1 MINKLNKIVNLPF
14 ITKTFPFYGIL
25 KVPVIQISTKM
36 RFFFSFPFQNT
47 LIFHMTSKARK
58 DISIYSS
65 GPEFN
70 RVYRVFIESL
80 GCYDN
85 TFPLIS
91 CV

>member
-1 MINKLNKIVNLPF
+1 MVN
-14 ITKTFPFYGIL
+14 
-25 KVPVIQISTKM
+25 VPVIQICTKL
-36 RFFFSFPFQNT
+36 SILGQFPFRAIQNT
-47 LIFHMTSKARK
+47 LKFHMTSKACE

-70 RVYRVFIESL
+70 RVYSGFVESL